1 MESLL
6 FAGVSS
12 HPLREGAAV
21 QPARSSSQ
29 ERLAL
34 EQYFNTAQITRSS
47 DYNLGASYAPLHTSF
62 ALPERTARK
71 LHDHEPLTTPLG
83 PSHLA
88 SHMHMSHAV
97 VIFFWL
103 PCFPLPHPTPSP
115 APPHCQRQEAERA
128 IVTCS
133 LNGAL
138 C

>member
-1 MESLL
+1 MESPL

-12 HPLREGAAV
+12 HPLRESAAV

-62 ALPERTARK
+62 ALPERTPRK
-71 LHDHEPLTTPLG
+71 LHDREPLTTPLG

-128 IVTCS
+128 IVSCS
-133 LNGAL
+133 LNGAV